1 MERKRDANRR
11 DRQMVD
17 TIARETGFDQ
27 LQRRQFGDYIEAVK
41 RAEGRGGADNFTREE
56 LLELAHEFLEL

>member
-1 MERKRDANRR
+1 MERKRHANRL
-11 DRQMVD
+11 
-17 TIARETGFDQ
+17 ARETGFDQ

-56 LLELAHEFLEL
+56 LLELANEFLEL